1 MQEINYKLI
10 GIRLKQARER
20 CNISLEEA
28 GNKVGVNKSTIMRW
42 ENGKTEKFKIPTLE
56 ILAKLY
62 DVNPSWL
69 MGHNVSMQNVTDNN
83 GVHRLPLISKFEE
96 SLKKSIEKYGIGYL
110 PISHSH
116 NNLNNCFALQI
127 NNDNSMAPLLDNSD
141 IAIIHS
147 QDTYE
152 NGKTYLIS
160 LDNSQT
166 LIRKILKL
174 SNNTIELH
182 AMNPYYPVIILS
194 EIEIT
199 KRKFKVIGRI
209 IRAENNTAFE

>member
-62 DVNPSWL
+62 DVNPAWL
-69 MGHNVSMQNVTDNN
+69 MGHNVSMQNISDNN
-83 GVHRLPLISKFEE
+83 GVHQLPLISKFEDT
-96 SLKKSIEKYGIGYL
+96 LKNSIEKYGIGHL
-110 PISHSH
+110 PISHSR
-116 NNLNNCFALQI
+116 NNLDNCFALQI
-127 NNDNSMAPLLDNSD
+127 SNDNSMAPLLDNTD
-141 IAIIHS
+141 IAIIHL

-152 NGKTYLIS
+152 NGKTYLIA
-160 LDNSQT
+160 LDNVQT

-182 AMNPYYPVIILS
+182 AMNPYYPVIILT
-194 EIEIT
+194 ENEIT

-209 IRAENNTAFE
+209 IRAENNTAFD